1 MDVCVCW
8 FYSLMS
14 MGVRDYNPKAG
25 QRTHGVNAFY
35 TVQDIIQTS
44 FPWRVSTG
52 GLKASRC
59 KF

>member
-1 MDVCVCW
+1 MGCVCVLVL
-8 FYSLMS
+8 FFDEY
-14 MGVRDYNPKAG
+14 GVRDYNPKAG

-35 TVQDIIQTS
+35 TVQDIIQTN

-59 KF
+59 EF